1 MGLLYDG
8 RILITDAS
16 NVPVSGGKVRV
27 YDAGTTN
34 PSSLFSDASLST
46 PLANPVVANSAGI
59 TPQIFAADGL
69 LVDIQ
74 YLTSADASIANRG
87 YEDVS
92 FLGSSTGDLSRTVTG
107 DGRFT
112 ITGSAGAVLFRV
124 GDPSPDNTGGTLTI
138 EGWAGT
144 QGDTLTLDFALVNVT
159 GRIKEQGKKIQGT
172 VYTEAT
178 QVTAQTSVDIAL
190 PNDPTGCRA
199 WEIHIWDYSQSGNGN
214 LQARLSY
221 DGGATYKSGATDY
234 DSFWFTSETTGGTVT
249 GTAMVTAAQM
259 GFCSNLNGASNQLG
273 SGVFRVIT
281 PDSGSTF
288 TKIDSDMS
296 GIINTGAGSIF
307 RATAFGKGS
316 FGRATHLQLRMSA
329 NNFTFKYRVVALRGF
344 GET

>member
-16 NVPVSGGKVRV
+16 NVPQSGGKVRI
-27 YDAGTTN
+27 YDAGTTT
-34 PSSLFSDASLST
+34 PSSVFSDAALSV

-69 LVDIQ
+69 LVDVQ
-74 YLTSADASIANRG
+74 FLTSADASIPNRG

-159 GRIKEQGKKIQGT
+159 GRLKEQGKKLQGT

-190 PNDPTGCRA
+190 PNDPTGVRGY
-199 WEIHIWDYSQSGNGN
+199 EIHVWDYSQSGNGN

-221 DGGATYKSGATDY
+221 DGGGTYKSGAGDY
-234 DSFWFTSETTGGTVT
+234 DSYSFTSQTGGAVSPT
-249 GTAMVTAAQM
+249 GLSTAAQAQLS
-259 GFCSNLNGASNQLG
+259 SNHNGAANQLG
-273 SGVFRVIT
+273 GGVIRVIT
-281 PDSGSTF
+281 PDSGNTF
-288 TKIDSDMS
+288 TKIDSDLS
-296 GIINTGAGSIF
+296 AIDNTGAGVIT
-307 RATAFGKGS
+307 RATAYGKGS
-316 FGRATHLQLRMSA
+316 YGRATHLQLRMSA

-344 GET
+344 GEV

>member
-34 PSSLFSDASLST
+34 PSSLFSDAALSA
-46 PLANPVVANSAGI
+46 PLTNPVVANSAGI

-112 ITGSAGAVLFRV
+112 ITGSAGTVLFQA
-124 GDPSPDNTGGTLTI
+124 GDPTPDNTGGTLVL
-138 EGWAGT
+138 EGHGGT
-144 QGDTLTLDFALVNVT
+144 QGDLLTLDFALVNVT
-159 GRIKEQGKKIQGT
+159 GRLKEQGKKLQGT

-214 LQARLSY
+214 MEARLSY
-221 DGGATYKSGATDY
+221 DGGGTYKSGAGDY
-234 DSFWFTSETTGGTVT
+234 DSFWFQSTTGGAVSP
-249 GTAMVTAAQM
+249 TALSTAAQM
-259 GFCSNLNGASNQLG
+259 GLSSNLNGAANQLG
-273 SGVFRVIT
+273 SGVIRVVT
-281 PDSGSTF
+281 PDSGTTF
-288 TKIDSDMS
+288 TKIDADLS

-316 FGRATHLQLRMSA
+316 YGRATHLQLRMSA

-344 GET
+344 GEV

>member
-8 RILITDAS
+8 RILVTDAS

-34 PSSLFSDASLST
+34 LSSVFSDAALSV
-46 PLANPVVANSAGI
+46 PLTNPVVANSAGI

-69 LVDIQ
+69 LADVQ

-92 FLGSSTGDLSRTVTG
+92 FLGSGTGDLTRTVTG
-107 DGRFT
+107 SGRFT
-112 ITGSAGAVLFRV
+112 ITGSAGAVLFQV

-144 QGDTLTLDFALVNVT
+144 QGDTLTLDFALVNVS
-159 GRIKEQGKKIQGT
+159 GRIKEQGKKLQGT

-178 QVTAQTSVDIAL
+178 QVTAASSVDIAL

-199 WEIHIWDYSQSGNGN
+199 WEIHIWDYSQSGNGT
-214 LQARLSY
+214 LRSRLSY
-221 DGGATYKSGATDY
+221 DGGATYKAGAGDY
-234 DSFWFTSETTGGTVT
+234 SWFWYQSQSGGTVSPT
-249 GTAMVTAAQM
+249 GITTAAQ
-259 GFCSNLNGASNQLG
+259 GDLSSNLNGAANQLG
-273 SGVFRVIT
+273 SGRILVIT
-281 PDSGSTF
+281 PDSGTTF
-288 TKIDSDMS
+288 TKIDSEFS
-296 GIINTGAGSIF
+296 GIDNTAAGSIF
-307 RATAFGKGS
+307 RAVAFGLGS
-316 FGRATHLQLRMSA
+316 YGRATNLRLLMSA
-329 NNFTFKYRVVALRGF
+329 NNFTFKYRVVPLRGF

>member
-34 PSSLFSDASLST
+34 PSSLFSDAALSA
-46 PLANPVVANSAGI
+46 PLTNPVVANSAGI

-112 ITGSAGAVLFRV
+112 ITGSAGTVLFQA
-124 GDPSPDNTGGTLTI
+124 GDPTPDNTGGTLVL
-138 EGWAGT
+138 EGHGGT
-144 QGDTLTLDFALVNVT
+144 QGDLLTLDFALVNVT
-159 GRIKEQGKKIQGT
+159 GRLKEQGKKLQGT

-199 WEIHIWDYSQSGNGN
+199 WEIHIWDYSQSGSSDNMW
-214 LQARLSY
+214 ARFSY
-221 DGGATYKSGATDY
+221 DGGSTFKSGASDY
-234 DSFWFTSETTGGTVT
+234 DRYYFTSVSGGTVSPT
-249 GTAMVTAAQM
+249 GMTTAAQM
-259 GFCSNLNGASNQLG
+259 DIVTNMIGNANQFASGRFLI
-273 SGVFRVIT
+273 IT
-281 PDSGSTF
+281 PDSGNTF
-288 TKIDSDMS
+288 TKMDYEFS
-296 GIINTGAGSIF
+296 GINNTGAGVIF
-307 RATAFGKGS
+307 RGTGWGKGS
-316 FGRATHLQLRMSA
+316 YGRATHLRLLMSA

-344 GET
+344 GEA